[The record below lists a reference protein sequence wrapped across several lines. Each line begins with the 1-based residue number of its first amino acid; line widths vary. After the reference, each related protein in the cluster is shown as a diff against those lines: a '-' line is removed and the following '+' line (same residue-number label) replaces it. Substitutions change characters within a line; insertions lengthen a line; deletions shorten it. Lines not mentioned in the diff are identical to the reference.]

1 MYIELFIYLYST
13 IYIDIDTMGR
23 PCIKIEYLIYTNVYE
38 MDRLKIYIDTMGRT
52 CIKIEYLI
60 YTNMYEMD
68 RFKGNLRET
77 IAFTVKM

>member
-1 MYIELFIYLYST
+1 
-13 IYIDIDTMGR
+13 MGR
-23 PCIKIEYLIYTNVYE
+23 TCIKIEYLIYTNVYE
-38 MDRLKIYIDTMGRT
+38 MDRFKIYIDTMGRT

>member
-1 MYIELFIYLYST
+1 MYHIYIYLFIYIYMYMYIELFIYLYST
-13 IYIDIDTMGR
+13 
-23 PCIKIEYLIYTNVYE
+23 
-38 MDRLKIYIDTMGRT
+38 IYIDTMGRT